1 MKIVVFIF
9 LIIPFAFFAQEEIVN
24 LDSVVVTAYKSQKTL
39 ESSLNITSLKIDR
52 LSRNGNFSL
61 TDLIAKAPGI
71 SMLSTG
77 VAISK
82 PVIRGLYGN
91 RVLVLMSGLKF
102 DNQQWQEEHGLGL
115 SDVGVSRVE
124 IIKGPMSVLYGTE
137 AVGGVLNVIEED
149 KPSMNTKMVDYG
161 LKFNSNTLGESFQLG
176 VKSNKGNKWY
186 RLRVGIENNG
196 DYSDGNNK
204 RVLNSCFDGYQLKS
218 TFGFQKKNWTSTNN
232 YMGTFNRFGFIFNDV
247 YTFVSP
253 DERWS
258 RRLNE
263 NPCHLVFLNALVSEN
278 KFHLK
283 QNSELF
289 VNLGIQSNKRM
300 ENEGGGAISLD
311 MHLLTFQYLVKW
323 EKKLNSVNKLILSD
337 LGSIENNMN
346 YGARKI
352 IPDANLIENNFS
364 IYLESKYLSRLVF
377 ENGVGFGEK
386 WIQTFLTNSVNSS
399 EKEIG
404 TFFKK
409 SPFYNIFSGIAFN
422 PTNQFNLKFNISTGV
437 RVPNLAELSSNG
449 LHEGIFTYEIGNP
462 LLKNEQNITGNLILN
477 YKKRWMDFGLTPFY
491 NYFKN
496 YVYLNPTN
504 EKWFGFPVYRY
515 QQVDAF
521 QYGGEI
527 HLGLNFA
534 KQCTVSIDYSG
545 MVSRTITN
553 ENIAYT
559 PAQKIATTINYCFQE
574 KKVIPF
580 QFYVQSDFYFAQN
593 KVSFNELKTPNYWI
607 VNSGISKTFQASKM
621 NCISSISVNN
631 LFNNAY
637 YDHLSRFKNFGLLNI
652 GRNISIN
659 LRIKLNEQTTK
670 TKKNEK
676 KN

>member
-1 MKIVVFIF
+1 MRFILLFIF
-9 LIIPFAFFAQEEIVN
+9 FVFSFFLISQESEIT
-24 LDSVVVTAYKSQKTL
+24 LDSVVVTAFKNQKLT
-39 ESSLNITSLKIDR
+39 ESSLNITTLKIDS
-52 LSRNGNFSL
+52 LARNGNFNL
-61 TDLIAKAPGI
+61 TDLVAKSPGI

-115 SDVGVSRVE
+115 SDLGVSRVE

-137 AVGGVLNVIEED
+137 ALGGVLNVIEEE
-149 KPSMNTKMVDYG
+149 KSLLNVKMIDYG

-176 VKSNKGNKWY
+176 VKSNKGNNWY
-186 RLRVGIENNG
+186 RVRVGIENNG

-204 RVLNSCFDGYQLKS
+204 RVLNSRFDGYQLKS
-218 TFGFQKKNWTSTNN
+218 TYGFQKKKWTSINN
-232 YMGTFNRFGFIFNDV
+232 YMGTFNRFGFIFSDV
-247 YTFVSP
+247 YSFVNP

-263 NPCHLVFLNALVSEN
+263 NPCHLVLLNALASEN

-283 QNSELF
+283 QNSNLF

-311 MHLLTFQYLVKW
+311 LHLITFQYLVKW

-337 LGSIENNMN
+337 LGSIENNTN

-352 IPDANLIENNFS
+352 IPDANLAENNFS
-364 IYLESKYLSRLVF
+364 IYLESKYHSKFVF
-377 ENGVGFGEK
+377 ENGVGVGKK
-386 WIQTFLTNSVNSS
+386 WIQTFLTNTVNTA

-409 SPFYNIFSGIAFN
+409 SLFYNIFSGIAFN

-477 YKKRWMDFGLTPFY
+477 YKKRWLDFGLTPFY

-496 YVYLNPTN
+496 YVYLNPSN
-504 EKWFGFPVYRY
+504 EKWFGFPVYKY
-515 QQVDAF
+515 QQENAF
-521 QYGGEI
+521 QYGSEI
-527 HLGLNFA
+527 HLGLNLA
-534 KQCTVSIDYSG
+534 KQCKVSIDYSG
-545 MVSRTITN
+545 MISRTIKN
-553 ENIAYT
+553 ENLAYT
-559 PAQKIATTINYCFQE
+559 PAQKIATMINYLFYH
-574 KKVIPF
+574 KKVNPI

-593 KVSFNELKTPNYWI
+593 KVAANELKTPKYCI

-621 NCISSISVNN
+621 SLISSISVNN

-637 YDHLSRFKNFGLLNI
+637 YDHLSRFKNYGLLNI

-670 TKKNEK
+670 KDEK